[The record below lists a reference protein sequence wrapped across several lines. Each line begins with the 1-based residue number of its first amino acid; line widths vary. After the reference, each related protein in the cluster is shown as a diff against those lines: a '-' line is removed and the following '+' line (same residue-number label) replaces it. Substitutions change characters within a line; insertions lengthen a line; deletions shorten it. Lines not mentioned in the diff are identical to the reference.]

1 MSGSGKKTKGRQKI
15 EMKKIE
21 NEDDRLI
28 TFSKRRSGIYK
39 KASELSTL
47 CGAEVG
53 FIVFSP
59 AGKPF
64 SFGHPSIESV
74 TNRFLNQNPPP
85 NDNTHP
91 LVEAHRKVRINQLS
105 QQLNEILSQLDDEKE
120 KGKVL
125 DQLTSGKETHGWWE
139 APIDQLNQKELHG
152 LYSSFHELRNNL
164 YSKLNDKSVGATSS
178 QLAPMDP
185 AQLTNLFTTNANE
198 EVPASFPP
206 GYSHGRKQF

>member
-15 EMKKIE
+15 AMKKIE

-74 TNRFLNQNPPP
+74 ANRFLNQNPPP

-105 QQLNEILSQLDDEKE
+105 QQLNEVHSELDAEKE

-125 DQLTSGKETHGWWE
+125 VQLFSLLVE
-139 APIDQLNQKELHG
+139 N
-152 LYSSFHELRNNL
+152 
-164 YSKLNDKSVGATSS
+164 
-178 QLAPMDP
+178 
-185 AQLTNLFTTNANE
+185 
-198 EVPASFPP
+198 
-206 GYSHGRKQF
+206 